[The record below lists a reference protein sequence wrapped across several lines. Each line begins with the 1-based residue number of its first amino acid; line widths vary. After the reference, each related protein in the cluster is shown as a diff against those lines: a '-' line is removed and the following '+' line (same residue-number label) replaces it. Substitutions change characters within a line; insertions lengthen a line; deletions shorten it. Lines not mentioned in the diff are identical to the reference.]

1 MLSRFGCSFCSSH
14 CRIRRPSATLLLPAL
29 ALLLILGR
37 GAGADAQSSTD
48 KPVIDVQPAELELG
62 TMQQN
67 QSVDKLVTIRN
78 LGTLPLHID
87 EIRPDCGCTI
97 AKLEN
102 SDLPPGGETQVNINF
117 NSQRFEGEIEKI
129 VHIYS
134 NDPTYPIFEL
144 KIKVNVHV
152 PIIVMPRNRQLG
164 FGKVR
169 VGQEG
174 LVRAWF
180 QATEVPEL
188 KITPE
193 RYDKDLFDIE
203 IVPNYEG
210 NPQRAVMVVRTRSD
224 APVGNHREFIR
235 LETNAPAMPPIDFEA
250 FVDFVQELYV
260 DKPQV
265 RFGYAMKGVRLEQA
279 VRVRATTSGTRF
291 KITGAEIDLPDF
303 TAKVIEAIPNKETRI
318 EITGMPL
325 LPSDPR
331 AQETEGRMQGTLHIF
346 TDLPSQPELQ
356 VKVLYLL
363 RI

>member
-1 MLSRFGCSFCSSH
+1 MSSRSGCCICSTH
-14 CRIRRPSATLLLPAL
+14 RRFRRSSAALFLPAL
-29 ALLLILGR
+29 GLLLILGR
-37 GAGADAQSSTD
+37 GTAAAQSDTD
-48 KPVIDVQPAELELG
+48 RPVLDVQPAELDLG

-67 QSVDKLVTIRN
+67 QSVDRPVTIRN
-78 LGTLPLHID
+78 LGTQPLHID
-87 EIRPDCGCTI
+87 EIAPDCGCTI

-102 SDLPPGGETQVNINF
+102 QDLPPGGETQVNINF
-117 NSQRFEGEIEKI
+117 NSQHFQGGIEKI
-129 VHIYS
+129 VRIYS

-144 KIKVNVHV
+144 KLKVNVHV
-152 PIIVMPRNRQLG
+152 PIIVEPRNRQLG

-169 VGQEG
+169 LGQPG

-180 QATEVPEL
+180 QATDIPKLEL
-188 KITPE
+188 KPE
-193 RYDKDLFDIE
+193 RYDQDLFDIE

-210 NPQRAVMVVRTRSD
+210 NPQRSVMIVRTRPD
-224 APVGNHREFIR
+224 APVGDHREFIR
-235 LETNAPAMPPIDFEA
+235 LGTNAPDMPTIDFEA

-260 DKPQV
+260 DKPSI
-265 RFGYAMKGVRLEQA
+265 RFGYAMKGVPLKQSIRVQA
-279 VRVRATTSGTRF
+279 TSSGTKF

-303 TAKVIEAIPNKETRI
+303 TTKVVEAIPNRETRI
-318 EITGMPL
+318 DITGMPL

-331 AQETEGRMQGTLHIF
+331 AQEAAGRMQGTLRIF